1 MTTQTENKT
10 TQLPAF
16 YIYEQGEDA
25 LVPVGRAYKHNTG
38 NGINIL
44 LDGKRF
50 VAFPP
55 KAKTEIK
62 TDAPITAE

>member
-1 MTTQTENKT
+1 MTTQIENKP

-16 YIYEQGEDA
+16 YLYEESENG
-25 LVPVGRAYKHNTG
+25 LVPVGRAFKHHRG

-44 LDGKRF
+44 VDGKRY

-55 KAKTEIK
+55 KAKTEMPE
-62 TDAPITAE
+62 AAE